1 MNVLHSLAAE
11 AGLARDWKDASGQ
24 KKRVSDEIL
33 VAVLEALGLPA
44 GNPRAISESRARLRE
59 EAGMARAEAPEP
71 VRGHQPP
78 GEIWGPA
85 VQITSLRDRRGEAFG
100 DFGALGRF
108 AASAARHGADLLAIS
123 PVHALFPGDPRSFS
137 PYGPSTRLF
146 LNVLLG
152 DPSLLGG
159 EVRDGDGDGDGD
171 LINWQTAIP
180 ERMKRLRAL
189 YDARSEETK
198 RKVEGFARELGENL
212 RRHSIFDALFA
223 RFRTGWQEWPAP
235 YRDCAGEAVARFAVE
250 QAEEVGFYTFLQW
263 LADESL
269 FRAHRAAKDGGMAV
283 GLIADMAVGMSH
295 GGSQAW
301 SRPEGLLQGL
311 SVGAPPDMLGPDGQ
325 NWGITTFSPRGLEAT
340 RFRDFSDTIRAA
352 LRHAGGI
359 RIDHAMSLRRLWVI
373 PHGANATE
381 GVYLAYP
388 QTRLMRILA
397 EESHCA
403 AAVVIGED
411 LGTVPPGFREAMAD
425 HGFFGMRV
433 LWFERSRSGGFLP
446 PERYAKATAAMT
458 STHDLPTLAGWWNER
473 DIDWAWRIGRTSAH
487 GSESDERAA
496 RMKDRARLKGAFRR
510 AGIDAADPA
519 GAAAEFVASAASDI
533 AIVPAEDLLGEVEQP
548 NLPGTI
554 DEHPNWRRR
563 LPGVAEEM
571 LDDPLVAARIGRI
584 SGARRA

>member
-1 MNVLHSLAAE
+1 MSALHSLARE

-24 KKRVSDEIL
+24 KKRVSDDTL
-33 VAVLEALGLPA
+33 VAALEALGLPA
-44 GNPRAISESRARLRE
+44 ANSRAISESRARLRE
-59 EAGMARAEAPEP
+59 EAHTVEDTAEP

-78 GEIWGPA
+78 GRIWGPA

-100 DFGALGRF
+100 DFGALGHF
-108 AASAARHGADLLAIS
+108 AASSARHGADLLAIS
-123 PVHALFPGDPRSFS
+123 PVHALFPGDPHSFS

-152 DPSLLGG
+152 DPSLLGDEG
-159 EVRDGDGDGDGD
+159 SAGGDGD
-171 LINWQTAIP
+171 LIDWQAAIP
-180 ERMKRLRAL
+180 ERMKRLRTF
-189 YDARSEETK
+189 YDARSEKTK
-198 RKVEGFARELGENL
+198 RRVEAFAHEQGEKL
-212 RRHSIFDALFA
+212 RRHAIFDALFA
-223 RFRTGWQEWPAP
+223 RFRTGWQDWPAP
-235 YRDCAGEAVARFAVE
+235 YRDCAGDAVARFAAE

-269 FRAHRAAKDGGMAV
+269 ARAHRAARECGMAV

-301 SRPEGLLQGL
+301 SRPESLLQGL

-325 NWGITTFSPRGLEAT
+325 DWGITTFSPRGLEAT
-340 RFRDFSDTIRAA
+340 GFRDFTDTIRAA

-373 PHGANATE
+373 PHGAKATE

-388 QTRLMRILA
+388 QTKLMRILA
-397 EESHCA
+397 KESRRA
-403 AAVVIGED
+403 EAVVVGED

-446 PERYAKATAAMT
+446 PQRYSSAAAAMT
-458 STHDLPTLAGWWNER
+458 STHDLPTVAGWWSER

-496 RMKDRARLKGAFRR
+496 RMRDRARLKGALRR

-519 GAAAEFVASAASDI
+519 GGAAEFVASAASNI

-571 LDDPLVAARIGRI
+571 LDDPLVAARIARI
-584 SGARRA
+584 KGARRA